1 MLKNILLWLVIAAVL
16 LTVFKNFNT
25 TTETSR
31 MTYSSFVS
39 SVQDGNIAR
48 VVIDGY
54 TISGSDKNG
63 VPFETVR
70 PAAADP
76 KIMDDLLSNNVVV
89 EGRMPEQQSIWTQLL
104 VASFPILLIL
114 AIFMFFMRQMQG
126 GGGGKGG
133 PMAFGKSKA
142 RLLPEDQIKTTFA
155 DVAGCDEAKED
166 TKELVDFLREPS
178 KFQRLGGKIPRGI
191 LMCGP
196 PGTGKTLLA
205 KAIAGEAKV
214 PFFTISGSDFV
225 EMFVGVGASRVR
237 DMFEQAKKHAP
248 CIIFI
253 DEIDAVGRNRGSGMG
268 GGNDEREQTLNQLL
282 VEMDGFEGNE
292 GIIVIA
298 ATNRPDVLDP
308 ALLRPGR
315 FDRQVQVGLPDIRG
329 REQILKVHLRKVPC
343 DEDVNPKNIARG
355 TPGFSGADLANLIN
369 EAALF
374 AARSNRRL
382 VNMEQLELA
391 KDKILM
397 GAERKTM
404 VMKEDEKL
412 NTAYHEA
419 GHAIIGYLM
428 PEHDPVYKVTIIPR
442 GRALGVTMYLPEED
456 KYSISK
462 RGLESQICS
471 LYGGRIAEEMIHG
484 FDGVS
489 TGASNDIERATSIA
503 RNMVTKW
510 GLSAALG
517 PFAYE
522 EDDNNGGF
530 IATST
535 GSKANYFSPETG
547 MRIDAEVKDIINTCY
562 QKATQIL
569 VDNRSKLD
577 VMADALMQ
585 YETIDAKQIK
595 EIMDGKT
602 PSAPDGWS
610 DPSGDEPTPG
620 GDTAAKETVDINTGE
635 IKDEGGFSDAP
646 DAANPKTSGES

>member
-25 TTETSR
+25 TTEPSR
-31 MTYSSFVS
+31 MTYSSFVN

-48 VVIDGY
+48 VIIDGY
-54 TISGSDKNG
+54 TISGADKNG

-343 DEDVNPKNIARG
+343 DEDVVPKNIARG
-355 TPGFSGADLANLIN
+355 TPGFSGADLANLVN
-369 EAALF
+369 ESALF
-374 AARSNRRL
+374 AARTNRRL
-382 VNMEQLELA
+382 VNMEHLELA

-522 EDDNNGGF
+522 EDDNSGGF
-530 IATST
+530 IASST

-547 MRIDAEVKDIINTCY
+547 LKIDAEVKSIIHTCY
-562 QKATQIL
+562 QKSTNIL
-569 VDNRSKLD
+569 EENRAKLD

-585 YETIDAKQIK
+585 YETIDASQIK
-595 EIMDGKT
+595 EIMDGNK
-602 PSAPDGWS
+602 PSAPEGWS
-610 DPSGDEPTPG
+610 DSGGDEPTA
-620 GDTAAKETVDINTGE
+620 GDKTPKETVDLNTGE
-635 IKDEGGFSDAP
+635 IKDENGFSDAP

>member
-1 MLKNILLWLVIAAVL
+1 MNDMLKNILLWLVIAAVL
-16 LTVFKNFNT
+16 LTVFNNFNT
-25 TTETSR
+25 TTETNRIS
-31 MTYSSFVS
+31 YSEFVKE
-39 SVQDGNIAR
+39 VQDGRIAK
-48 VVIDGY
+48 VVVDGY
-54 TISGSDKNG
+54 TISGSRTSGDT
-63 VPFETVR
+63 FDTVR

-76 KIMDDLLSNNVVV
+76 KIMDDLLNNNVVV

-133 PMAFGKSKA
+133 PMSFGKSKA

-166 TKELVDFLREPS
+166 TEELVDFLREPS

-343 DEDVNPKNIARG
+343 DDDVEPKNIARG

-382 VNMEQLELA
+382 VNMELLELA

-404 VMKEDEKL
+404 VMSEKEKL
-412 NTAYHEA
+412 NTAFHEA
-419 GHAIIGYLM
+419 GHTIIGYLM
-428 PEHDPVYKVTIIPR
+428 PEHDPVYKVSIIPR

-456 KYSISK
+456 KYSVSK
-462 RGLESQICS
+462 RGLESQVCS

-510 GLSAALG
+510 GLSEKLG

-522 EDDNNGGF
+522 EDDNSGSYISGP
-530 IATST
+530 T
-535 GSKANYFSPETG
+535 GSKSNYFSPETG
-547 MRIDAEVKDIINTCY
+547 KVIDAEVQDIITRCY
-562 QKATQIL
+562 ATATRIL
-569 VDNRSKLD
+569 EENRSKLD
-577 VMADALMQ
+577 VMAEALMQ

-595 EIMDGKT
+595 EIMDGKK
-602 PSAPDGWS
+602 PSAPEGWTDPKGNGPKADNVEPEEAVEPVVDQDG
-610 DPSGDEPTPG
+610 DDEVPTSKPVS
-620 GDTAAKETVDINTGE
+620 E
-635 IKDEGGFSDAP
+635 
-646 DAANPKTSGES
+646 